1 MNKKGFSLVEL
12 LIVIAIGG
20 ILIASLASVF
30 VSQSRTYTIYSDIGE
45 VQYTAKA
52 VLDFIAREIR
62 MAGSGL
68 RDKNYYFKNGTTF
81 TVISSINSDNGPD
94 AIRIRGNFQGIYG
107 NISSVLGTTIEDDD
121 SSKESITVAYKNTTK
136 DRFSVGNYISIAG
149 FGGNA
154 EIRRV
159 EQISGI
165 NKQNIAFKNGD
176 GLNFNHREGTMFNCI
191 QELRYYVDSNGTL
204 RRNNF
209 ELNGNQPV
217 LENVEDLQFQY
228 GLDTNGDGYI
238 DQWVNNISDGTNKPD
253 QVKAIKIWLV
263 VRGNTQDPNYNDTNS
278 YFLGIS
284 STGMISV
291 ARRYIPPS
299 TLRNY
304 RRLIFTTT
312 VDLRNTYIG
321 S

>member
-1 MNKKGFSLVEL
+1 MNKKGFSLIEL
-12 LIVIAIGG
+12 LIVMAVGG

-30 VSQSRTYTIYSDIGE
+30 VTQSRTYSIHSDIGE
-45 VQYTAKA
+45 TQYAAKA
-52 VLDFIAREIR
+52 VLDYMAKEIR

-68 RDKNYYFKNGTTF
+68 RDKNYYFKDGTTF
-81 TVISSINSDNGPD
+81 TVISSINSDTGTD

-121 SSKESITVAYKNTTK
+121 NSKETITVAYKSNG
-136 DRFSVGNYISIAG
+136 RFSPGNYITIAG
-149 FGGNA
+149 PGGNA
-154 EIRRV
+154 EIRSIYQV
-159 EQISGI
+159 AGT
-165 NKQNIAFKNGD
+165 NKQNISFRNGD
-176 GLNFNHREGTMFNCI
+176 GLNYNHKEGTMFNGI
-191 QELRYYVDSNGTL
+191 QDLKYYVDSNGVL

-209 ELNGNQPV
+209 ENNGNQPV

-238 DQWVNNISDGTNKPD
+238 DQWVNNVSDGTNKVD

-263 VRGNTQDPNYNDTNS
+263 VRGNVPDANFNDANT

-284 STGMISV
+284 STGMVSV
-291 ARRYIPPS
+291 AKRYNPPAS
-299 TLRNY
+299 VRNY
-304 RRLIFTTT
+304 RRLMFTTT
-312 VDLRNTYIG
+312 VDLRNVYLG

>member
-12 LIVIAIGG
+12 LIVMAVSG

-30 VSQSRTYTIYSDIGE
+30 VTQSRTYSIHSDIGE
-45 VQYTAKA
+45 TQYTAKA
-52 VLDFIAREIR
+52 VLDYIAKEIR
-62 MAGSGL
+62 MVGAGL

-81 TVISSINSDNGPD
+81 NVLSSINSDTGPD

-107 NISSVLGTTIEDDD
+107 NISSVLGTTIADDD
-121 SSKESITVAYKNTTK
+121 PNKETITVAYKSNGK
-136 DRFSVGNYISIAG
+136 FSVGNYITIAG
-149 FGGNA
+149 PGGNA
-154 EIRRV
+154 EIRAIYQV
-159 EQISGI
+159 AGT
-165 NKQNIAFKNGD
+165 NKQNISFKNGD
-176 GLNFNHREGTMFNCI
+176 GLNYNHREGTMFNCI
-191 QELRYYVDSNGTL
+191 QDLRYYVDSTGTL

-228 GLDTNGDGYI
+228 GLDTNGDGYV
-238 DQWVNNISDGTNKPD
+238 DQWVNNVSDGTNKVD

-263 VRGNTQDPNYNDTNS
+263 VRGNVPDAKFNDTNS

-284 STGMISV
+284 STGMV
-291 ARRYIPPS
+291 AVAKRYTPPPAV
-299 TLRNY
+299 RNY

-312 VDLRNTYIG
+312 VDLRNVYLG